1 MVVNN
6 SHSRTKPAIAQTM
19 ILGSAEGIAGR
30 EPRGPPPEPPKRS
43 RFLRRKSSSELTV
56 DGPVDGGRAPRLGGS
71 PHGPLGGTGGSSPP
85 PLPPLPLPPDPVPEP
100 QGPLMS
106 ANKARRRAPKP
117 SNMLM
122 HS

>member
-6 SHSRTKPAIAQTM
+6 SQSRTKPAMAQT
-19 ILGSAEGIAGR
+19 ISLGSAEGMLA
-30 EPRGPPPEPPKRS
+30 PPPPPRPPPVPPKRS

-56 DGPVDGGRAPRLGGS
+56 EGPVDGGRAPRLGGS

-100 QGPLMS
+100 QGP
-106 ANKARRRAPKP
+106 
-117 SNMLM
+117 
-122 HS
+122 